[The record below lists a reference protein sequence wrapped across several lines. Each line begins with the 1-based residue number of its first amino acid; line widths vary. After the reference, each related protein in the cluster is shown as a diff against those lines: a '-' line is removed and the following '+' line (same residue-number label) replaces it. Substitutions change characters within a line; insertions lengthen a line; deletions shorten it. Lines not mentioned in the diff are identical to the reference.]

1 VHVPIWL
8 AAAVFYGGVAAVVIT
23 GAALAVRLVLR
34 HASRIRDTASKM
46 SLLLPP
52 ALTAAIAAAVAVG
65 WALDFAL
72 TPAVIGAEAAIVL
85 AGFLAATATAR
96 RLSVTAKR

>member
-1 VHVPIWL
+1 
-8 AAAVFYGGVAAVVIT
+8 
-23 GAALAVRLVLR
+23 
-34 HASRIRDTASKM
+34 M

-52 ALTAAIAAAVAVG
+52 ALTAAIVLAAGAG

-72 TPAVIGAEAAIVL
+72 NPLAIGAESAIVL

-96 RLSVTAKR
+96 RLSVTARRCGAPTSGP